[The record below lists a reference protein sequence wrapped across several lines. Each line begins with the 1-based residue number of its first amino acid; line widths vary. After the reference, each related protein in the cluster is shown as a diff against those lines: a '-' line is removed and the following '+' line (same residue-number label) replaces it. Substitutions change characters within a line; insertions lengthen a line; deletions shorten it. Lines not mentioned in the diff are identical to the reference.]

1 MGCPQELL
9 STPALSPIGAVGA
22 SSKARGSWPFP
33 NICTSIIPFSG
44 EVTSWGKWLRPAK
57 LMAHGALQDHSP
69 CCPLTL
75 HSPTTWLRGHR
86 RVCWHMRWFLS
97 AQHGPC
103 QVPSLPPACPQP
115 STALPGSCTGQ
126 GLSPGCLFPQ
136 LRGHRASWQHGST
149 PLTPRKV
156 RGFPGSGKKQELAA
170 GDSSWAHP
178 EVELFCSKARGIR
191 APKLPSLSPF
201 PDTACLRVTSSLGR
215 AVPGEARLFS
225 RNIASAQGQTD
236 QTQLKTCPHTSHQC
250 RHRTAPVLPAHPS
263 STSASSPS

>member
-86 RVCWHMRWFLS
+86 RVCWDMRWF
-97 AQHGPC
+97 C
-103 QVPSLPPACPQP
+103 QP
-115 STALPGSCTGQ
+115 SMAPARSHPCPLHAPSPALHCQDPAQGRVCPLAVSSRSSGGTGPAGSMAPHPSPHGKSGDFQALGKNRNWQRVTAA
-126 GLSPGCLFPQ
+126 
-136 LRGHRASWQHGST
+136 GHT
-149 PLTPRKV
+149 PKWSRSVAKLV
-156 RGFPGSGKKQELAA
+156 GSGPQNSHL
-170 GDSSWAHP
+170 
-178 EVELFCSKARGIR
+178 
-191 APKLPSLSPF
+191 
-201 PDTACLRVTSSLGR
+201 
-215 AVPGEARLFS
+215 
-225 RNIASAQGQTD
+225 
-236 QTQLKTCPHTSHQC
+236 CPHFLILHVSE
-250 RHRTAPVLPAHPS
+250 
-263 STSASSPS
+263 